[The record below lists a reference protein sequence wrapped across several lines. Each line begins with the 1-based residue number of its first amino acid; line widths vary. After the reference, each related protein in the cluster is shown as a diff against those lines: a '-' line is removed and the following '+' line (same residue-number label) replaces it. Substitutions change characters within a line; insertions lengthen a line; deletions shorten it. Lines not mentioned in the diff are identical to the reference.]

1 MVELRVVQALFVG
14 IVVDMKRIP
23 AQSRNKN
30 TTPFAVASML
40 DSLVAVIGVFY

>member
-1 MVELRVVQALFVG
+1 MVELRFVQALFMR
-14 IVVDMKRIP
+14 IVIDMKRIP

-40 DSLVAVIGVFY
+40 DSLVAVTGVFY